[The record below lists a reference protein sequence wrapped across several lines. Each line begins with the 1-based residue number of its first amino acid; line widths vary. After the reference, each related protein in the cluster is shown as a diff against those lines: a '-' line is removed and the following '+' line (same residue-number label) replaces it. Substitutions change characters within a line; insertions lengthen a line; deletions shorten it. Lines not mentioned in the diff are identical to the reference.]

1 MNPKIV
7 HFENTADIEKAFS
20 EIHVDPVAKEIMME
34 KFQFLILRLDDVR
47 CVEANILKQEM
58 LVLGGEAAVS
68 RHSISCSVPTTPVLL
83 AGSKKTFRKLCERI
97 VHQIGALPEI
107 AQNID
112 KIISHC

>member
-1 MNPKIV
+1 MYESKIV

-58 LVLGGEAAVS
+58 LVLGEKRQFLVILFHVRFQQLRFCSQDQKHFENFVNAS
-68 RHSISCSVPTTPVLL
+68 SI
-83 AGSKKTFRKLCERI
+83 K
-97 VHQIGALPEI
+97 
-107 AQNID
+107 
-112 KIISHC
+112 